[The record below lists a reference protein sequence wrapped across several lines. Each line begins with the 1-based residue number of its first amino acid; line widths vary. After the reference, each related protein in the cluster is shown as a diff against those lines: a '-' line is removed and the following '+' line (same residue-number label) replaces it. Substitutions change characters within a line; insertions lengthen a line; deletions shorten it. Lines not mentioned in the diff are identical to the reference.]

1 MTTVMTMSAQVSD
14 LINYYSESQN
24 STLQGTPKL
33 GNGLGGVVTPSVT
46 TQERNVPANTGRRGP
61 GHVQTLDTAQATQ
74 QCLTQILTRT
84 APTSSSLKR
93 LPDVQTLSHNVGNE
107 DIFLS
112 FSIFLY
118 TQVLH

>member
-14 LINYYSESQN
+14 LINYYSKSQN

-46 TQERNVPANTGRRGP
+46 TQERNVPANTDRRGP
-61 GHVQTLDTAQATQ
+61 GRVQTLDTAQATQ

-93 LPDVQTLSHNVGNE
+93 LPDVQTHSHNVGNE
-107 DIFLS
+107 DIFLY